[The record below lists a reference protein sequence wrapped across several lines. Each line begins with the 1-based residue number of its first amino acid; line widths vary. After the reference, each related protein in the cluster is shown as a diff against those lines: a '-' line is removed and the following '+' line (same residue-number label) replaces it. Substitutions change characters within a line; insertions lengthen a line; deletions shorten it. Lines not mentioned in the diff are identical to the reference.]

1 MQKKAGEKVLRMQ
14 HEANMLISEL
24 PVNAM
29 SSSAALTSTGCRG
42 GSDATRL
49 AVGVGPIDIK
59 RRNPGV
65 GGVWSNQQEARVVHY
80 GIEATVRDQ
89 PICSPGAAAPY
100 PIPRR
105 HGDDSSPCR
114 LGIGYGAAARG
125 EQIGRTRTVASM
137 P

>member
-1 MQKKAGEKVLRMQ
+1 MHTQSSHAPTKKECVQKKAGEKVLRMQ

-65 GGVWSNQQEARVVHY
+65 GGVWSNQHRRREWCITASRQ
-80 GIEATVRDQ
+80 Q
-89 PICSPGAAAPY
+89 PES
-100 PIPRR
+100 
-105 HGDDSSPCR
+105 
-114 LGIGYGAAARG
+114 L
-125 EQIGRTRTVASM
+125 
-137 P
+137 